1 MTKNLN
7 VPETVEQQ
15 ETNRVVNEINGE
27 LTVEKKNTD
36 AQTALSSMLNQTF
49 MERYLEDIR
58 VNDILDQNNLLL
70 LSAISALAKESV
82 WGKTWKRYSNRM
94 YYYKMKRII

>member
-7 VPETVEQQ
+7 VPETVEQPQ
-15 ETNRVVNEINGE
+15 TNRIVNEINGE

-36 AQTALSSMLNQTF
+36 AQTALASIMNQTF

-70 LSAISALAKESV
+70 LAAISALAKESV